1 MKCCVVGAGNSN
13 GKVGASRAMG
23 DAGTDGSAVLIENQR
38 RIVGARSSGRR
49 VGRQHLCCGSR
60 SGRPGYASRA
70 GRPGRSG
77 RSSHASRTGRS
88 SGPARPGRGGVKRKA
103 SAVCWKY
110 ACISPSGMCRVR
122 KNVSPA
128 DSMDAAFAAAIL
140 YFFAQIGDSVGNDFH
155 CVFTVTAPHSAE

>member
-38 RIVGARSSGRR
+38 RIVRARSSGRR

-70 GRPGRSG
+70 GRSG
-77 RSSHASRTGRS
+77 RPGYASR
-88 SGPARPGRGGVKRKA
+88 AGRGGVKRKA